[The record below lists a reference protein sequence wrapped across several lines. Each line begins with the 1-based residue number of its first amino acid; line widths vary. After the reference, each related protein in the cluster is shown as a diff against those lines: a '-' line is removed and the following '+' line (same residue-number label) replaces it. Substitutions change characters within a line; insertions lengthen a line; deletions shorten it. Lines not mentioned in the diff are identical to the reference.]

1 MSAVDDDL
9 LTELGLLLYL
19 ELGHIVVLFAGA
31 LLKAMAVGTG
41 KYFGSE
47 NKSLFWIVSYLAL
60 GMVVVLQLLVP

>member
-1 MSAVDDDL
+1 MPAVDDDL

-19 ELGHIVVLFAGA
+19 ELGHIVVLFSGA

-47 NKSLFWIVSYLAL
+47 KKPLFL
-60 GMVVVLQLLVP
+60 

>member
-1 MSAVDDDL
+1 MPAVDDDL

-31 LLKAMAVGTG
+31 LLKSMAVGTG

-47 NKSLFWIVSYLAL
+47 RSHCFCDVQSRCWSVGSK
-60 GMVVVLQLLVP
+60 G